1 MNRDEI
7 DRRLERLR
15 GERERI
21 TQVLFE
27 LEAHQGFQMLKGTLL
42 TGATERAWIDISGR
56 MSTLWKLFDGYGKV
70 LGEAEELR
78 ARHNKPG
85 QVQLAELT
93 RLLSGTS
100 VELTSGEIPLEERT
114 LLGPTGE
121 WLSLDGVVERMTP
134 LYEETARL
142 VASVNEVWSALLTSL
157 GEVEEAARAVEALH
171 ASLGEVEEAA
181 RAVEALHASL
191 GLREPEFDR
200 VSRSL
205 TSVREIARSDPMSL
219 TSGGRA
225 DPSRIEEIGREL
237 ATLRGRLQ
245 DAVRVRDEHD
255 DRAGAIEATIAGVAA
270 AEHEALQAQDRVL
283 AKIASPALPELPSSS
298 AALRDRLAALE
309 GLRAEG
315 RWIELATRAAELER
329 AAATALD
336 QARETTGLIA
346 GLLDRRDELRG
357 RLDAYKAKAGRLGLA
372 EDTALT
378 DLHQRAH
385 DLLWTSPC
393 DLRRATV
400 ALADYQRAIA
410 SHSES
415 PAEGTS

>member
-27 LEAHQGFQMLKGTLL
+27 LEAHQGFQLLKGTRL

-100 VELTSGEIPLEERT
+100 VELVSEEIPLEERT

-121 WLSLDGVVERMTP
+121 WLSLDGVVRRMTP
-134 LYEETARL
+134 LYEETAGL
-142 VASVNEVWSALLTSL
+142 IASVNEVWSALLTRL
-157 GEVEEAARAVEALH
+157 GEVEETARAVEALH
-171 ASLGEVEEAA
+171 ASLGI
-181 RAVEALHASL
+181 
-191 GLREPEFDR
+191 REPDVDR
-200 VSRSL
+200 VSGLL
-205 TSVREIARSDPMSL
+205 TAVRETARSDPMSL
-219 TSGGRA
+219 SSGGRA
-225 DPSRIEEIGREL
+225 DTSRIEEIGAEL
-237 ATLRGRLQ
+237 ATLRGRLE

-255 DRAGAIEATIAGVAA
+255 QRARDIEAAIGLVEA
-270 AEHEALQAQDRVL
+270 AEHEAAEAQDRVL
-283 AKIASPALPELPSSS
+283 AKIASPALPGLPAFS

-315 RWIELATRAAELER
+315 RWFELATRAAEVDR
-329 AAATALD
+329 AVATALD
-336 QARETTGLIA
+336 QARETIGLIT
-346 GLLDRRDELRG
+346 GLLDRREELRG

-378 DLHQRAH
+378 ELHEQAH

-410 SHSES
+410 SR
-415 PAEGTS
+415 AEGTS

>member
-7 DRRLERLR
+7 DRRLERLT

-27 LEAHQGFQMLKGTLL
+27 LEAHQGFQMLKGTRL
-42 TGATERAWIDISGR
+42 TGATERAWLDISGR
-56 MSTLWKLFDGYGKV
+56 MSTLWTLFDGYGKV

-100 VELTSGEIPLEERT
+100 VELVSAEIPLEERT

-121 WLSLDGVVERMTP
+121 WLSLDAVVRRMTP
-134 LYEETARL
+134 LYEQTAGL
-142 VASVNEVWSALLTSL
+142 VASVNEVWSALLTRL

-171 ASLGEVEEAA
+171 T
-181 RAVEALHASL
+181 SL
-191 GLREPEFDR
+191 GLREPDFDR
-200 VSRSL
+200 VSQAL
-205 TSVREIARSDPMSL
+205 TSLREVARSDPMALS
-219 TSGGRA
+219 SGGRA
-225 DPSRIEEIGREL
+225 DTSRIDELGAEL
-237 ATLRGRLQ
+237 ATLRGRLE
-245 DAVRVRDEHD
+245 DAVRIRDEHD
-255 DRAGAIEATIAGVAA
+255 ERARAVEAAIGQVEA
-270 AEHEALQAQDRVL
+270 AEHDAVQAQDRVL
-283 AKIASPALPELPSSS
+283 ARIASPALPELPASS

-329 AAATALD
+329 AVATALD
-336 QARETTGLIA
+336 RTRETTGLIT
-346 GLLDRRDELRG
+346 GLLDRREELRG

-410 SHSES
+410 SHAES
-415 PAEGTS
+415 PTEGTS